1 MLREHWYTVHGRDFF
16 PGTVLCSA
24 LKIINASDALLRLP
38 EGFKIKLNGHWML
51 TPGGIIQLI
60 QSSAKLTA
68 EEKQAL
74 VKELFNLDAPI
85 ILTSRKETEFMAALC
100 KILDT
105 MNIKY
110 VRQYP
115 VLNYKLDL
123 YLPQYNI
130 CVEYDEAAGH
140 RSYDQDKEMTRTM
153 TISEYL
159 QDCLMIRLN
168 DYDDMYYSIGKV
180 MQEILAIGVLP

>member
-1 MLREHWYTVHGRDFF
+1 MLQEHWYTVHGRDFF
-16 PGTVLCSA
+16 PGVVLCSA

-38 EGFKIKLNGHWML
+38 EGFKIKLNGHWLL

-68 EEKQAL
+68 EEKQAI

-85 ILTSRKETEFMAALC
+85 ILTSRKETEFMSSLC

-130 CVEYDEAAGH
+130 CAEYDENRHKG
-140 RSYDQDKEMTRTM
+140 YDQNKEMTRNL
-153 TISEYL
+153 IIDEYL
-159 QDCLMIRLN
+159 PDCLMIRLN
-168 DYDDMYYSIGKV
+168 DYDDMYYSIGRV